1 MTSLQDTR
9 KTRHVDIIVNGN
21 KYTVYDNGDIFS
33 HYSSRLLKKTYSPT
47 NGYLICGIGYIHR
60 IVATCFI
67 GSIPVGYEVNHIN
80 GIKTDNRA
88 CNLEIVTKSENA
100 KHAYRTGLAKPP
112 SGERNGGA
120 KLSNDAC
127 LELCYMLKE
136 GFSNREIGEFF
147 GLHDRYVS
155 LIRHGKRWGNYHDIL
170 GPFPVSNG

>member
-1 MTSLQDTR
+1 MTTLQDTS
-9 KTRHVDIIVNGN
+9 KMRHVDIIVNGN

-33 HYSSRLLKKTYSPT
+33 HYSNRLLKKTYSSA

-60 IVATCFI
+60 IVAACFI

-88 CNLEIVTKSENA
+88 SNLEIVTKSENT

-112 SGERNGGA
+112 SGEKNGGA

-136 GFSNREIGEFF
+136 GFSNREIGGVLRFA
-147 GLHDRYVS
+147 
-155 LIRHGKRWGNYHDIL
+155 
-170 GPFPVSNG
+170 